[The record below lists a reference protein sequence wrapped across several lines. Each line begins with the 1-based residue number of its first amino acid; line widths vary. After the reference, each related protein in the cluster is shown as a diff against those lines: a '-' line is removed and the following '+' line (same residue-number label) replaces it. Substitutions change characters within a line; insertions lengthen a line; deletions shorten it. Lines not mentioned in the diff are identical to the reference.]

1 MTVHPLQRVQ
11 LSTVA
16 RRYYVERQTKSR
28 IADDLGI
35 SRFKVARLLDQAVE
49 EGLIRFEIAE
59 PADLDA
65 ALSEAVRARFGLRSA
80 LVLAG
85 GALPA
90 SALVTPLGT
99 LAAHLLEEIL
109 VAGQV
114 LGVAWGRTL
123 AATAR
128 ALSRLPAVD
137 VVQAAGSM
145 AGLDYSLNSVELVH
159 RLAGTSGGEAFPL
172 YGPMWVEDAPLA
184 RQLRDEPSVAR
195 TLARQQAI
203 DVLMVGIGSWDPP
216 ESCLHSTF
224 PPAWRERAGQRGVVA
239 DLCAT
244 LIDARGAAV
253 PNELDTAA
261 LAIGTELLRRIP
273 NVVGVGGGT
282 EKAGAIAA
290 VLRGGWLDTLV
301 TDAGT
306 ARRLLA

>member
-1 MTVHPLQRVQ
+1 MIRHPLQSIQ

-28 IADDLGI
+28 IAEDLGI

-49 EGLIRFEIAE
+49 AGVVRFEIAE
-59 PADLDA
+59 PADLDS
-65 ALSEAVRARFGLRSA
+65 ALSEAVRARFALNSA

-85 GALPA
+85 GDLPA
-90 SALVTPLGT
+90 SALVTPIGT
-99 LAAHLLEEIL
+99 VAARLLEEIL
-109 VAGQV
+109 VPGQI

-123 AATAR
+123 AAAAR
-128 ALSRLPAVD
+128 ASSRLPAVD

-159 RLAGTSGGEAFPL
+159 RLAEASGGDAYPI
-172 YGPMWVEDAPLA
+172 YGPMWVEDPMLA
-184 RQLRDEPSVAR
+184 EQLRNEPSVAR

-203 DVLMVGIGSWDPP
+203 DVLVVGIGSWDPP
-216 ESCLHSTF
+216 NSLLHDTF
-224 PPAWRERAGQRGVVA
+224 PDSWRSEAKARGVCA

-244 LIDARGAAV
+244 LIDPDGAAI
-253 PNELDTAA
+253 PSALDDAG

-273 NVVGVGGGT
+273 NVVGVGGGV

-290 VLRGGWLDTLV
+290 VLRGGWIDTLI